1 MKALLLVTS
10 FWLSLLGT
18 FNASAVIDL
27 HEFSNDVDRKR
38 YQSFIDEMRCPKC
51 QNQNLSG
58 SDSPIAVDL
67 RNELHF
73 MITSGRSDKE
83 IVDFMVERY
92 GEYILYK
99 PRLSSSTILL
109 WASPVLF
116 LLLGGV
122 ILWLIVRRKRNEVV
136 ADLTLTEQDEERLKA
151 LLQKGESK

>member
-1 MKALLLVTS
+1 MKLLFIIAS
-10 FWLSLLGT
+10 FVFSMFCVQPVW
-18 FNASAVIDL
+18 AVVDL

-99 PRLSSSTILL
+99 PRLSSSTMLL

-116 LLLGGV
+116 LAFGGGV
-122 ILWLIVRRKRNEVV
+122 LWLIVRRRRDVQDEAV
-136 ADLTLTEQDEERLKA
+136 TLSQQDEERLKA
-151 LLQKGESK
+151 LLEKRDH